1 MDFISLPVT
10 VGFTAAAAFT
20 IASAQIKNFLG
31 LKVKS
36 SNEVVDSWFSAL
48 TNLDKISW
56 PDTLLG
62 CATIVALLLGRV
74 NKIIYYIPED
84 HLKSKMVHRATI
96 ACPMVPY
103 EALFWASYVHYCMY
117 LFIFF

>member
-36 SNEVVDSWFSAL
+36 SNEVVDSWYSVM

-62 CATIVALLLGRV
+62 CGTIVALLLGRV
-74 NKIIYYIPED
+74 NKSIYHCTIIPRGSGCSFDNFMI
-84 HLKSKMVHRATI
+84 V
-96 ACPMVPY
+96 
-103 EALFWASYVHYCMY
+103 LFLHV
-117 LFIFF
+117 